1 MDKSPTSA
9 DPTVWLAEAALV
21 LALLLAYS
29 NSFQGPL
36 IFDDGPAIRD
46 NASIRQLWPLTTV
59 LWPPDPSGRTV
70 DGRPLVNLS
79 VAVNYWVSGLDVWSY
94 HVFNL
99 VVHTAATL
107 ILFGL
112 VRKTLL
118 LPRFRERF
126 AEQATGLALTIA
138 LVWGLHPLQT
148 ESVTYIIQR
157 AESMMGLWY
166 LATLYCVV
174 RGEASEHRLRWHV
187 ASFLACLAG
196 MATKE
201 VMVTAPVV
209 VFLYL
214 WVFVFDSWRET
225 LRQRWRLLGALAGTW
240 LLLAALVISQKD
252 RGGSAGFGSQ
262 LTVAQ
267 YAAMQ
272 LPVVLY
278 YLKLSFSPHPL
289 VLDYGTRL
297 VADPRQIIVCGILI
311 LLLVA
316 STLWALRRQPWIG
329 FLGSAFFLILS
340 PSSSVVPVLTQT
352 LAEHRMYLPLAA
364 VVALV
369 VMLCFLGWQ
378 RLQRSLPEESG
389 LVVLRR
395 LPIALVTL
403 VALLLGLQT
412 WLRNLDY
419 RTGFSIWKDTA
430 EKQPMNAR
438 AHAVLAGLY
447 AHAGDND
454 SALRHSNLAIE
465 LNPGDP
471 APYHTR
477 GTLQLESGDHEGA
490 VADFNKAIENDPK
503 FAEAYQNRGVAQ
515 RHLGRVELALADFN
529 RALELDSELRVAY
542 RNRALVLAALNRLGE
557 AQADAREFLE
567 RGGAADGDLRRILAS
582 NPD

>member
-1 MDKSPTSA
+1 MDKPSTTIDA
-9 DPTVWLAEAALV
+9 TVWLAEAALA

-29 NSFQGPL
+29 NSFQGAM
-36 IFDDGPAIRD
+36 IFDDGDSIRE
-46 NASIRQLWPLTTV
+46 NSSIRQLWPLTTV
-59 LWPPDPSGRTV
+59 LWPPNPSGRTV

-79 VAVNYWVSGLDVWSY
+79 VALNYAISGLDVWSY

-99 VVHTAATL
+99 AVHTFATL
-107 ILFGL
+107 ALFGL
-112 VRKTLL
+112 VRRTLL
-118 LPRFRERF
+118 LPKFRERF
-126 AEQATGLALTIA
+126 AAPATGLAFTMA

-166 LATLYCVV
+166 LTTLYCVA
-174 RGEASEHRLRWHV
+174 RGEASEHRMGWGV
-187 ASFLACLAG
+187 AAVLACLAG

-214 WVFVFDSWRET
+214 RVFVFGSWKET
-225 LRQRWRLLGALAGTW
+225 LHQRWRLLAALASTW

-252 RGGSAGFGSQ
+252 RGGSAGYGSQ
-262 LTVAQ
+262 LTATQ
-267 YAAMQ
+267 YAATQ
-272 LPVVLY
+272 LPVVVY
-278 YLKLSFSPHPL
+278 YLKLCFSPRPL
-289 VLDYGTRL
+289 VLDYGVRM
-297 VADPRQIIVCGILI
+297 VADRGQIIACGMLV
-311 LLLVA
+311 LLLIA
-316 STLWALRRQPWIG
+316 GTLWALRRQPWIG
-329 FLGSAFFLILS
+329 FLGSAFFITLS

-352 LAEHRMYLPLAA
+352 VAEHRMYLPLAA
-364 VVALV
+364 VVSLV

-378 RLQRSLPEESG
+378 RLQRSLPAGSG
-389 LVVLRR
+389 LVNPRR

-419 RTGFSIWKDTA
+419 RTVFSIWKDTA

-447 AHAGDND
+447 AHAGDD
-454 SALRHSNLAIE
+454 EASLRHADLAIK
-465 LNPGDP
+465 LNAEDS

-477 GTLQLESGDHEGA
+477 GTLRLQVGEHERA
-490 VADFNKAIENDPK
+490 VADFTKAIEIKPR
-503 FAEAYQNRGVAQ
+503 FAEAWHNRGVAH
-515 RHLGRVELALADFN
+515 RRLGRLEPALADFN
-529 RALELDSELRVAY
+529 RALELDPGLRVAY
-542 RNRALVLAALNRLGE
+542 RNRALVLAALDRPAE
-557 AQADAREFLE
+557 ARADARRFLE
-567 RGGAADGDLRRILAS
+567 VGGDMDDELRTILEN